1 MLDSEGMKIH
11 GSSVKG
17 LEWIGDG
24 FAADIG
30 CYFCLGQFYVKFAP
44 AWPSVRECLVAL
56 SYSRPSSVIPNMLEH
71 MQQVN
76 RGAHGYTKVANHNR
90 KPFHDDTPSDSRSAL
105 LVFSDLLEEAYETHL
120 HYCVGDDAFA
130 EADGTPAN
138 QHDADLRDALQGQST
153 DNLSVLGQ
161 LWSILERLLKV
172 LESNSNVLTTMFFS
186 FMTNEHFVQHRAVET
201 TETQSLV
208 QNMQLVLKTKGSCSE
223 GDEIRRGKK
232 ENTKASLTKSGS
244 FVVASEFLGSVFTG
258 AAVASSSEERH
269 LSAKV
274 VSRNLLGFLKILS
287 QVYFDPKTRRC
298 VCVCVCVVCCMYQT
312 HLRINRYRVHMK
324 VSCVSTM

>member
-24 FAADIG
+24 FAADVG

-44 AWPSVRECLVAL
+44 AWQSVRECLVAL
-56 SYSRPSSVIPNMLEH
+56 SYSRPSSVIPYMLGH
-71 MQQVN
+71 MQRVN
-76 RGAHGYTKVANHNR
+76 RGAHGYTKVANHR
-90 KPFHDDTPSDSRSAL
+90 KPIHDDTPSDCSSAL
-105 LVFSDLLEEAYETHL
+105 FVFSDLLEEAYETHL
-120 HYCVGDDAFA
+120 HFCVGDDAFA
-130 EADGTPAN
+130 EADGIPAN
-138 QHDADLRDALQGQST
+138 ERDADLRNALQGQST

-161 LWSILERLLKV
+161 LWSILERLWKV

-208 QNMQLVLKTKGSCSE
+208 QNMQLVLKTKGSFSD
-223 GDEIRRGKK
+223 GDKNNKGK
-232 ENTKASLTKSGS
+232 NPKASSTKNGS
-244 FVVASEFLGSVFTG
+244 FVVTNEFLGSVFTG
-258 AAVASSSEERH
+258 AAVSSSEERH
-269 LSAKV
+269 LSSKV

-287 QVYFDPKTRRC
+287 QVYFDPKSGSF
-298 VCVCVCVVCCMYQT
+298 M
-312 HLRINRYRVHMK
+312 
-324 VSCVSTM
+324 